1 LVKRV
6 GPALGLLLTAGTC
19 LAQSEPQAFIA
30 EHCIDCHNSTD
41 QSAAALYAGL
51 FFDQLDVGHVAE
63 DPETWEKVVRKLGAG
78 MMPPASEPRP
88 DPTAQAQFLAYLE
101 RELDAHARAEPNPG
115 RPALHRVNRTE
126 YANAIRDLL
135 SLEVDAT
142 ALLPADDSSHGFDN
156 VAGSLGVSPVL
167 LERYVAAAGKISRLA
182 IGDTSMPDR
191 QEKYLVAGDLTQNAH
206 LPGMPFGTR
215 GGAKFTH
222 HFPVDAEYVVRADLV
237 ERGGR
242 MFGAN
247 LGKTEQL
254 EVTLD
259 GARILLT
266 DLAEYTVENG
276 SAIRLPV
283 KAGTHTIAAAFIKKN
298 HAPVEDIIQPFDFSL
313 FEPAVDGDPDWTF
326 VPHLASL
333 SVTGPYA
340 VTGVGD
346 TATRRRIFVCRPANE
361 REDEGRDARGRAT
374 QGAVAEG
381 PCAREIVETLAT
393 RAFRHPVDRE
403 QLSTLMD
410 FYEAGREQ
418 GGFEAGIEMALR
430 RILASPEFVFRFER
444 AARGVDPG
452 EIYRISDVEL
462 ASRLSFFL
470 WSSIPDDELLALAV
484 DGKLH
489 ESATLRKQVRRML
502 DDPKSNAFIE
512 NFAGQW
518 LYLRNLQ
525 NKGGAVEHF
534 PSFDDNLRQAFRTE
548 TEMLFASIVREDRNL
563 LELLTADY
571 TFVNERLAR
580 HYGMQGVYGS
590 EFRRV
595 PVENEARRGI
605 LGHGSILLVTS
616 LPERTSPVQRG
627 VWVLENVVGAPVP
640 TPPPVVP
647 ALEEQA
653 GTKSHPRTLREQMK
667 LHTERPFCAGCH
679 KIMDPVGFAME
690 NFDAIGRWRT
700 EEHGVPIDASARLV
714 DGTEIDG
721 MVDLRNALLK
731 YSDRFVQT
739 TTEKLMIYALGRGVE
754 YYDMPTVRAIAR
766 GAAKDD
772 YRFSS
777 IILGIVE
784 SDAFRMRAAEN
795 EGRDARGRA
804 TQGAVAETPA
814 ADEIVADVHGS
825 N

>member
-1 LVKRV
+1 VKRA
-6 GPALGLLLTAGTC
+6 GPAFITLLIAGPCVAQTIAGSVAGERLTP
-19 LAQSEPQAFIA
+19 PQEFIS
-30 EHCIDCHNSTD
+30 EHCIRCHNSTD

-51 FFDQLDVGHVAE
+51 FFDQVDVRHVAE
-63 DPETWEKVVRKLGAG
+63 NPETWEKVVRKLGAG
-78 MMPPASEPRP
+78 MMPPASEARP
-88 DPTAQAQFLAYLE
+88 DPAAQTQFLGYLE
-101 RELDAHARAEPNPG
+101 RELDTHARAEPNPG

-135 SLEVDAT
+135 ALEVDAT

-156 VAGSLGVSPVL
+156 IAGSLGVSPVL
-167 LERYVAAAGKISRLA
+167 LERYVAAAGKVSRLA
-182 IGDTSMPDR
+182 IGDTTAPDR
-191 QEKYLVAGDLTQNAH
+191 QAKYLVAGDLTQNQH

-215 GGAKFTH
+215 GGAVFNH
-222 HFPVDAEYVVRADLV
+222 HFPVDAEYIVRADLV

-247 LGKTEQL
+247 AGKTEQL

-259 GARILLT
+259 GQRVLLA
-266 DLAEYTVENG
+266 DLAEYKVEDG
-276 SAIRLPV
+276 AALRIPV
-283 KAGTHTIAAAFIKKN
+283 KAGSHTIGAAFIKKN
-298 HAPVEDIIQPFDFSL
+298 HAPVEDVIQPFDFSL

-326 VPHLASL
+326 VPHLASM
-333 SVTGPYA
+333 SVTGPFA

-346 TATRRRIFVCRPANE
+346 TVTRQRIFVCRPASE
-361 REDEGRDARGRAT
+361 RDE
-374 QGAVAEG
+374 E
-381 PCAREIVETLAT
+381 PCARQIVETLAT

-410 FYEAGREQ
+410 FYAAGRAE
-418 GGFEAGIEMALR
+418 GGFESGIEMALR

-444 AARGVDPG
+444 APESVEPG
-452 EIYRISDVEL
+452 DIYRISDVEL

-484 DGKLH
+484 DNKLH
-489 ESATLRKQVRRML
+489 EPAMLRRQVRRML
-502 DDPKSNAFIE
+502 DDPRSNAFIE

-518 LYLRNLQ
+518 LYLRNLKT
-525 NKGGAVEHF
+525 KGGAVEHF

-563 LELLTADY
+563 LDLLTADY
-571 TFVNERLAR
+571 TFVNDRLAR
-580 HYGMQGVYGS
+580 HYGLEGIYGS
-590 EFRRV
+590 DFRRV
-595 PVENEARRGI
+595 AVENEARRGV

-627 VWVLENVVGAPVP
+627 VWVLENIVGAPVP

-653 GTKSHPRTLREQMK
+653 GTKTHPRTLREQMH

-739 TTEKLMIYALGRGVE
+739 TTEKLMTYALGRGVE
-754 YYDMPTVRAIAR
+754 YYDMPTVRAVAR
-766 GAAKDD
+766 GAAKND

-777 IILGIVE
+777 IILGLVE
-784 SDAFRMRAAEN
+784 SDAFQMRSAE
-795 EGRDARGRA
+795 D
-804 TQGAVAETPA
+804 TPS
-814 ADEIVADVHGS
+814 DTEIVADIH
-825 N
+825 

>member
-1 LVKRV
+1 V
-6 GPALGLLLTAGTC
+6 LLTSGPC
-19 LAQSEPQAFIA
+19 FAQAPTAASSKQAAPQAFIA
-30 EHCIDCHNSTD
+30 DNCIGCHNSTD
-41 QSAAALYAGL
+41 QTAAALYAGL
-51 FFDQLDVGHVAE
+51 FFDKVDVMHVA
-63 DPETWEKVVRKLGAG
+63 DNPETWEKVVRKLGAG

-88 DPTAQAQFLAYLE
+88 DPVAKAQFLGYLE

-135 SLEVDAT
+135 ALEIDAR

-182 IGDTSMPDR
+182 IGDTTMPDR
-191 QEKYLVAGDLTQNAH
+191 QEKYLVAGDLTQNEH

-215 GGAKFTH
+215 GGAEFSH
-222 HFPVDAEYVVRADLV
+222 NFPVDAEYIVRADLV

-259 GARILLT
+259 GARILLA
-266 DLAEYTVENG
+266 DLAEYTVPAG
-276 SAIRLPV
+276 AAIRLPV
-283 KAGTHTIAAAFIKKN
+283 KAGAHSIGAAFIKKN

-346 TATRRRIFVCRPANE
+346 TATRERIFVCRPANE
-361 REDEGRDARGRAT
+361 SQE
-374 QGAVAEG
+374 V
-381 PCAREIVETLAT
+381 PCARQIVETLAT
-393 RAFRHPVDRE
+393 RAYRHPVDRE

-410 FYEAGREQ
+410 FYAVGSEQ

-444 AARGVDPG
+444 AGNGVDPG

-489 ESATLRKQVRRML
+489 EPATLRKQVRRML
-502 DDPKSNAFIE
+502 DDPKSSAFIE

-518 LYLRNLQ
+518 LYLRNLKT
-525 NKGGAVEHF
+525 KGGSVEHF

-548 TEMLFASIVREDRNL
+548 TEMLFASIVHEDRNL
-563 LELLTADY
+563 LDLLTADY
-571 TFVNERLAR
+571 TFVNDRLAH
-580 HYGMQGVYGS
+580 HYGMQGIYGS
-590 EFRRV
+590 DFRRV
-595 PVENEARRGI
+595 PIENDARRGI
-605 LGHGSILLVTS
+605 LGQGSILLVTS

-627 VWVLENVVGAPVP
+627 VWVLENIVGAPVP

-653 GTKSHPRTLREQMK
+653 GTKENPRTLREQMR

-700 EEHGVPIDASARLV
+700 DELGVPIDATGRLV

-739 TTEKLMIYALGRGVE
+739 TTEKLMTYALGRGVE
-754 YYDMPTVRAIAR
+754 YYDMPTVRAVAR
-766 GAAKDD
+766 GAAKNN
-772 YRFSS
+772 YHFSS
-777 IILGIVE
+777 IVLGIVE
-784 SDAFRMRAAEN
+784 SDAFQMRTAEDPN
-795 EGRDARGRA
+795 EA
-804 TQGAVAETPA
+804 TEV
-814 ADEIVADVHGS
+814 VADS
-825 N
+825 D

>member
-1 LVKRV
+1 VVKRV
-6 GPALGLLLTAGTC
+6 SSAVGIALLAAGPC
-19 LAQSEPQAFIA
+19 LAQAPTEPAARLAPPQAFIA
-30 EHCIDCHNSTD
+30 QHCIECHNSTD
-41 QSAAALYAGL
+41 QSAAALFAGL
-51 FFDQLDVGHVAE
+51 FFDKVDVLQVAG
-63 DPETWEKVVRKLGAG
+63 DPETWEKVVRKVGTG
-78 MMPPASEPRP
+78 MMPPASQARP
-88 DPTAQAQFLAYLE
+88 DPAAQAQFLTYLE

-135 SLEVDAT
+135 ALEVDAT

-182 IGDTSMPDR
+182 MGDTTMPDR
-191 QEKYLVAGDLTQNAH
+191 LEKYLVSGDLTQNQH

-215 GGAKFTH
+215 GGAVFTH
-222 HFPVDAEYVVRADLV
+222 HFPVDAEYIVRADLV

-259 GARILLT
+259 GQRVLLA
-266 DLAEYTVENG
+266 DLAEYQVENG
-276 SAIRLPV
+276 AAIRIPV
-283 KAGTHTIAAAFIKKN
+283 KAGRHTIGAAFIKKN
-298 HAPVEDIIQPFDFSL
+298 HAPVEDVIQPFDFSL

-326 VPHLASL
+326 VPHLASM

-340 VTGVGD
+340 ATGVGD
-346 TATRRRIFVCRPANE
+346 TATRQRIFVCRPTTE
-361 REDEGRDARGRAT
+361 REDAGRDARGRAT
-374 QGAVAEG
+374 QGAVAEA
-381 PCAREIVETLAT
+381 PCARQIVETLAT
-393 RAFRHPVDRE
+393 RAFRQPVDRE

-410 FYEAGREQ
+410 FYAAGREQ

-444 AARGVDPG
+444 AAEGVEPG
-452 EIYRISDVEL
+452 EIYRISDLEL

-470 WSSIPDDELLALAV
+470 WSSIPDDELLALAI
-484 DGKLH
+484 DEKLH
-489 ESATLRKQVRRML
+489 EPATLRRQVRRML
-502 DDPKSNAFIE
+502 DDPRSNGFIE

-518 LYLRNLQ
+518 LYLRNLKT
-525 NKGGAVEHF
+525 KGGAVEHF

-563 LELLTADY
+563 LDLLTADY
-571 TFVNERLAR
+571 TFVNDRLAR
-580 HYGMQGVYGS
+580 HYGMQGIYGS
-590 EFRRV
+590 DFRRV
-595 PVENEARRGI
+595 PVESDARRGI

-627 VWVLENVVGAPVP
+627 VWVLENIVGAPVP

-653 GTKSHPRTLREQMK
+653 GTKAHPRTLREQMQ
-667 LHTERPFCAGCH
+667 LHTTRPFCAGCH

-700 EEHGVPIDASARLV
+700 EEHGQPIDASARLV

-721 MVDLRNALLK
+721 VVDLRNALLN

-739 TTEKLMIYALGRGVE
+739 TTEKLMTYALGRGIE
-754 YYDMPTVRAIAR
+754 YHDMPTVRAIAR
-766 GAAKDD
+766 SAAKDE

-777 IILGIVE
+777 IILGIVG
-784 SDAFRMRAAEN
+784 SDAFQMRAAE
-795 EGRDARGRA
+795 D
-804 TQGAVAETPA
+804 TPA
-814 ADEIVADVHGS
+814 ATEIVADSHAVSH
-825 N
+825 

>member
-222 HFPVDAEYVVRADLV
+222 HFPVDAEYIVRADLV

-276 SAIRLPV
+276 AAIRLPV

-361 REDEGRDARGRAT
+361 REDEGRDARRRAT
-374 QGAVAEG
+374 QARAGMPEVEQRREQLPGAVAEIDLAQFQKTELRV
-381 PCAREIVETLAT
+381 ARIVE
-393 RAFRHPVDRE
+393 
-403 QLSTLMD
+403 
-410 FYEAGREQ
+410 
-418 GGFEAGIEMALR
+418 
-430 RILASPEFVFRFER
+430 AS
-444 AARGVDPG
+444 
-452 EIYRISDVEL
+452 Y
-462 ASRLSFFL
+462 
-470 WSSIPDDELLALAV
+470 V
-484 DGKLH
+484 DGADKLLK
-489 ESATLRKQVRRML
+489 LRL
-502 DDPKSNAFIE
+502 DV
-512 NFAGQW
+512 
-518 LYLRNLQ
+518 
-525 NKGGAVEHF
+525 GGE
-534 PSFDDNLRQAFRTE
+534 
-548 TEMLFASIVREDRNL
+548 
-563 LELLTADY
+563 
-571 TFVNERLAR
+571 
-580 HYGMQGVYGS
+580 
-590 EFRRV
+590 
-595 PVENEARRGI
+595 
-605 LGHGSILLVTS
+605 
-616 LPERTSPVQRG
+616 ERTGFSGIRSSYD
-627 VWVLENVVGAPVP
+627 
-640 TPPPVVP
+640 P
-647 ALEEQA
+647 AAL
-653 GTKSHPRTLREQMK
+653 T
-667 LHTERPFCAGCH
+667 
-679 KIMDPVGFAME
+679 
-690 NFDAIGRWRT
+690 N
-700 EEHGVPIDASARLV
+700 RLV
-714 DGTEIDG
+714 VLVANLAPRKMRFGVSQG
-721 MVDLRNALLK
+721 MVLAASGDEPGIFLL
-731 YSDRFVQT
+731 SPDS
-739 TTEKLMIYALGRGVE
+739 
-754 YYDMPTVRAIAR
+754 
-766 GAAKDD
+766 GAKPGMKV
-772 YRFSS
+772 S
-777 IILGIVE
+777 
-784 SDAFRMRAAEN
+784 
-795 EGRDARGRA
+795 
-804 TQGAVAETPA
+804 
-814 ADEIVADVHGS
+814 
-825 N
+825 

>member
-1 LVKRV
+1 VKSV
-6 GPALGLLLTAGTC
+6 GPVLGLLLLNAAPC
-19 LAQSEPQAFIA
+19 VAQSSGEPRTAASPQAFIT
-30 EHCIDCHNSTD
+30 EHCVECHNSTD

-51 FFDQLDVGHVAE
+51 FFDKLDVARVGE
-63 DPETWEKVVRKLGAG
+63 DPETWEKVVRKVGTG
-78 MMPPASEPRP
+78 MMPPASEARP
-88 DPTAQAQFLAYLE
+88 DSQAQAQFLSYLE

-115 RPALHRVNRTE
+115 RPSLHRVNRAE

-135 SLEVDAT
+135 ALDVDAT

-156 VAGSLGVSPVL
+156 IAGSLGVSPVL
-167 LERYVAAAGKISRLA
+167 LERYVAVAAKISRLA
-182 IGDTSMPDR
+182 IGDPAMPDR
-191 QEKYLVAGDLTQNAH
+191 QEKYLVAGDLTQTQH

-215 GGAKFTH
+215 GGAAFKH
-222 HFPVDAEYVVRADLV
+222 HFPVDAEYIVRADLV

-259 GARILLT
+259 GQRILLA
-266 DLAEYTVENG
+266 DLAEYTVEDG
-276 SAIRLPV
+276 AAIRIPV
-283 KAGTHTIAAAFIKKN
+283 KAGSHTIAAAFIKMN
-298 HAPVEDIIQPFDFSL
+298 HAPVEDVIQPFDFSL

-346 TATRRRIFVCRPANE
+346 TAPRQRIFVCRPA
-361 REDEGRDARGRAT
+361 DESD
-374 QGAVAEG
+374 EL
-381 PCAREIVETLAT
+381 PCARQIVETLAT
-393 RAFRHPVDRE
+393 RAFRQPVDRE

-410 FYEAGREQ
+410 FYAAGREQ
-418 GGFEAGIEMALR
+418 GGFEAGVEMALR

-444 AARGVDPG
+444 AGRGVDPG
-452 EIYRISDVEL
+452 EIYRISDLEL

-470 WSSIPDDELLALAV
+470 WSSIPDDELLALAI
-484 DGKLH
+484 DKKLH
-489 ESATLRKQVRRML
+489 EPATLRKQVRRML
-502 DDPKSNAFIE
+502 DDPRSDAFIE

-518 LYLRNLQ
+518 LYLRNLKT
-525 NKGGAVEHF
+525 KGGAVEHF

-563 LELLTADY
+563 LDLLTADY
-571 TFVNERLAR
+571 TFVNDRLAR
-580 HYGMQGVYGS
+580 HYGMQGIYGS
-590 EFRRV
+590 HFRRV
-595 PVENEARRGI
+595 PVAHEARRGI

-627 VWVLENVVGAPVP
+627 VWVLENIVGAPVP

-653 GTKSHPRTLREQMK
+653 GTKSHPRTLREQMQ
-667 LHTERPFCAGCH
+667 LHNARPFCAGCH

-700 EEHGVPIDASARLV
+700 EEHGQPIDASARLV

-739 TTEKLMIYALGRGVE
+739 ATEKLMTYALGRGVE

-777 IILGIVE
+777 IVLGIVE
-784 SDAFRMRAAEN
+784 SDAFQKRTAEDS
-795 EGRDARGRA
+795 GA
-804 TQGAVAETPA
+804 T
-814 ADEIVADVHGS
+814 EIVADNH
-825 N
+825 

>member
-1 LVKRV
+1 VKRV
-6 GPALGLLLTAGTC
+6 GPAIGIALLTAGNG
-19 LAQSEPQAFIA
+19 LAQSPAERLAPPQAFIA
-30 EHCIDCHNSTD
+30 DHCLECHNSTD

-51 FFDQLDVGHVAE
+51 FFDKVDVLEVAA

-78 MMPPASEPRP
+78 MMPPASEERP
-88 DPTAQAQFLAYLE
+88 DPAAQAQFLTYLE

-115 RPALHRVNRTE
+115 RPALHRMNRTE

-135 SLEVDAT
+135 ALEVDAT

-167 LERYVAAAGKISRLA
+167 LERYVAAAAKISRLA
-182 IGDTSMPDR
+182 IGDTTMPDR
-191 QEKYLVAGDLTQNAH
+191 LEKYLVPGDLTQNQH

-215 GGAKFTH
+215 GGARFTH
-222 HFPVDAEYVVRADLV
+222 HFPVDAEYIVRADLV

-259 GARILLT
+259 GQRVLLA
-266 DLAEYTVENG
+266 DLAEYQVEDG
-276 SAIRLPV
+276 SAIRIPV
-283 KAGTHTIAAAFIKKN
+283 KAGSHTIGAAFIKKN
-298 HAPVEDIIQPFDFSL
+298 HAPVEDVIQPFDFSL

-326 VPHLASL
+326 VPHLASM
-333 SVTGPYA
+333 SVTGPYGI
-340 VTGVGD
+340 TGVGD
-346 TATRRRIFVCRPANE
+346 TAARQRIFVCRPASE
-361 REDEGRDARGRAT
+361 PEEP
-374 QGAVAEG
+374 Q
-381 PCAREIVETLAT
+381 CAREIVETLAT
-393 RAFRHPVDRE
+393 RAFRQPVDRE
-403 QLSTLMD
+403 QLSTLLD
-410 FYEAGREQ
+410 FYTAGREQ
-418 GGFEAGIEMALR
+418 GGFDAGVEMALR

-444 AARGVDPG
+444 AADGVEPG
-452 EIYRISDVEL
+452 ESYRISDLEL

-484 DGKLH
+484 DEKLH
-489 ESATLRKQVRRML
+489 EPATLRRQVRRL
-502 DDPKSNAFIE
+502 LADERSNAFIE

-518 LYLRNLQ
+518 LYLRNLKT
-525 NKGGAVEHF
+525 KGGAVEHF

-563 LELLTADY
+563 LDLLTADY
-571 TFVNERLAR
+571 TFVNDRLAR
-580 HYGMQGVYGS
+580 HYGLEGIYGS
-590 EFRRV
+590 HFRRV
-595 PVENEARRGI
+595 PVDNDARRGV

-627 VWVLENVVGAPVP
+627 VWVLENIVGAPVP

-653 GTKSHPRTLREQMK
+653 GTKAHPRTLREQMH

-714 DGTEIDG
+714 DGTQIDG

-739 TTEKLMIYALGRGVE
+739 TTEKLMTYALGRGVE

-766 GAAKDD
+766 SAAKDD

-777 IILGIVE
+777 IILGLVE
-784 SDAFRMRAAEN
+784 SDAFQMRAAEQ
-795 EGRDARGRA
+795 APSA
-804 TQGAVAETPA
+804 TG
-814 ADEIVADVHGS
+814 IVADRH
-825 N
+825 

>member
-1 LVKRV
+1 VKRV
-6 GPALGLLLTAGTC
+6 ASAAGIALLTAGTC
-19 LAQSEPQAFIA
+19 LAQSPAERLAPPQAFIA
-30 EHCIDCHNSTD
+30 EHCIECHNSTD

-51 FFDQLDVGHVAE
+51 FFDKVDVLDVAA
-63 DPETWEKVVRKLGAG
+63 DPETWEKVVRKVGAG
-78 MMPPASEPRP
+78 MMPPASQVRP
-88 DPTAQAQFLAYLE
+88 ATTAQAEFLTYLE
-101 RELDAHARAEPNPG
+101 RELDAHARADSNPG

-126 YANAIRDLL
+126 YGNAIRDLL
-135 SLEVDAT
+135 ALEVDAT
-142 ALLPADDSSHGFDN
+142 ALLPAEDSSHGFDN

-167 LERYVAAAGKISRLA
+167 LERYVAAAAKISRLA
-182 IGDTSMPDR
+182 IGDTTMPDR
-191 QEKYLVAGDLTQNAH
+191 LEKYVVSGDLTQNQH

-215 GGAKFTH
+215 GGAEFAH
-222 HFPVDAEYVVRADLV
+222 HFPVDAEYIVRADLV

-259 GARILLT
+259 GQRLLLA
-266 DLAEYTVENG
+266 DLAEYQVENG
-276 SAIRLPV
+276 AAIRIPV
-283 KAGTHTIAAAFIKKN
+283 KAGRHTIGAAFIKKN
-298 HAPVEDIIQPFDFSL
+298 HAPVEDVIQPFDFSL

-326 VPHLASL
+326 VPHLASM
-333 SVTGPYA
+333 SVVGPYA

-346 TATRRRIFVCRPANE
+346 TPARQRIFVCRPASE
-361 REDEGRDARGRAT
+361 REAA
-374 QGAVAEG
+374 

-393 RAFRHPVDRE
+393 RAFRRPVDRE

-410 FYEAGREQ
+410 FYALGREQ
-418 GGFEAGIEMALR
+418 GGFDAGIEMALR

-444 AARGVDPG
+444 APGGVEPG
-452 EIYRISDVEL
+452 ESYRISDLEL

-484 DGKLH
+484 AEKLH
-489 ESATLRKQVRRML
+489 EPATLRRQARRML
-502 DDPKSNAFIE
+502 ADGRSSAFIE

-518 LYLRNLQ
+518 LYLRNLKS
-525 NKGGAVEHF
+525 KGGAVEHF
-534 PSFDDNLRQAFRTE
+534 PTFDDNLRQAFRTE

-563 LELLTADY
+563 LDLLTADY
-571 TFVNERLAR
+571 TFVNDRLAR
-580 HYGMQGVYGS
+580 HYGFPGIYGS
-590 EFRRV
+590 HFRRV
-595 PVENEARRGI
+595 PVTSDARRGV

-627 VWVLENVVGAPVP
+627 VWVLENIVGAPVP

-653 GTKSHPRTLREQMK
+653 GTKSQPRTLREQMR

-721 MVDLRNALLK
+721 MVDLRNALLR

-739 TTEKLMIYALGRGVE
+739 ATEKLMTYALGRGVE

-777 IILGIVE
+777 ILLGIVE
-784 SDAFRMRAAEN
+784 SDAFQMRVAEDA
-795 EGRDARGRA
+795 GRDARGRA
-804 TQGAVAETPA
+804 TQGAVAEAPSAT
-814 ADEIVADVHGS
+814 EIVADSHGS
-825 N
+825 D

>member
-1 LVKRV
+1 VKRARSV
-6 GPALGLLLTAGTC
+6 VGLLVFVAGPC
-19 LAQSEPQAFIA
+19 LAQTPAPAGVPSHGRLAPPQAFIA
-30 EHCIDCHNSTD
+30 ENCIECHNSTD

-51 FFDQLDVGHVAE
+51 FFDKVNVLAVAE
-63 DPETWEKVVRKLGAG
+63 NAETWEKVVRKVGAG
-78 MMPPASEPRP
+78 MMPPASQARP

-115 RPALHRVNRTE
+115 RPSLHRVNRTE
-126 YANAIRDLL
+126 YENAIRDLL
-135 SLEVDAT
+135 ALEVDAT

-156 VAGSLGVSPVL
+156 NAGALGVSPVL

-191 QEKYLVAGDLTQNAH
+191 QEKYLVAGDLTQNQH

-215 GGAKFTH
+215 GGAVFTH
-222 HFPVDAEYVVRADLV
+222 HFPVDAEYIVRADLV

-259 GARILLT
+259 GRRILLA
-266 DLAEYTVENG
+266 DLAEYQVVDG
-276 SAIRLPV
+276 AAIRIPV
-283 KAGTHTIAAAFIKKN
+283 PAGGHTIGAAFIKKN
-298 HAPVEDIIQPFDFSL
+298 HAPVEDVIQPFDFSL

-333 SVTGPYA
+333 SVTGPFA

-346 TATRRRIFVCRPANE
+346 TESRQRIFVCRPANE
-361 REDEGRDARGRAT
+361 SQET
-374 QGAVAEG
+374 

-393 RAFRHPVDRE
+393 RAFRQPVDRE

-410 FYEAGREQ
+410 FYAEGRQQ
-418 GGFEAGIEMALR
+418 GGFDTGIEMALR

-444 AARGVDPG
+444 APGGVDPG
-452 EIYRISDVEL
+452 ETYRISDVEL

-470 WSSIPDDELLALAV
+470 WSSIPDDELLALAAG
-484 DGKLH
+484 DKLH
-489 ESATLRKQVRRML
+489 EPATLRRQVRRML
-502 DDPKSNAFIE
+502 DDPRSGAFVE

-518 LYLRNLQ
+518 LYLRNLKT
-525 NKGGAVEHF
+525 KGGSVEHF

-548 TEMLFASIVREDRNL
+548 TEMLFASIVHEDRNVL
-563 LELLTADY
+563 DLLTADY
-571 TFVNERLAR
+571 TFVNDRLAR
-580 HYGMQGVYGS
+580 HYGMPGIYGS

-595 PVENEARRGI
+595 PVENDARRGI

-627 VWVLENVVGAPVP
+627 VWVLENIVGAPVP

-653 GTKSHPRTLREQMK
+653 GTKEHPRTLREQMR

-700 EEHGVPIDASARLV
+700 EELGVPIDATGRLV

-739 TTEKLMIYALGRGVE
+739 TTEKLMTYALGRGVE
-754 YYDMPTVRAIAR
+754 YYDMPAVRAIAR
-766 GAAKDD
+766 NAEKDG
-772 YRFSS
+772 YRFST
-777 IILGIVE
+777 IVLGVVE
-784 SDAFRMRAAEN
+784 SDAFRMRAAE
-795 EGRDARGRA
+795 A
-804 TQGAVAETPA
+804 TPA
-814 ADEIVADVHGS
+814 ATEIVAAGH
-825 N
+825 